1 MKVGLALRNM
11 LSSDAPVQALVSI
24 RIYPELAPEGAPMP
38 YLVYSVVSN
47 SPSDAKD
54 GTPIDEAQV
63 ELFSVASTYSAAN
76 DLADKVR
83 AAMDRKSTTVSV
95 AEGDVVVQSCHYTN
109 EVTEV
114 SADRKT
120 YVSIQDYTIRIKR

>member
-1 MKVGLALRNM
+1 
-11 LSSDAPVQALVSI
+11 
-24 RIYPELAPEGAPMP
+24 
-38 YLVYSVVSN
+38 
-47 SPSDAKD
+47 
-54 GTPIDEAQV
+54 
-63 ELFSVASTYSAAN
+63 
-76 DLADKVR
+76 
-83 AAMDRKSTTVSV
+83 MDRKSKTVSV